1 MHRSTLLTLTLSL
14 AILLGRGVA
23 AATLVAGDQERT
35 LEFGGVARAYR
46 VHVPA
51 GYDGT
56 TPVPL
61 VLDFHGLTSNA
72 AQQAALSGFVK
83 LSETAGFIVAHPD
96 GLNHAWNAGVC
107 CGNAGIDDV
116 GFVRAVVAAI
126 VVEGNVDA
134 TRVYATGLS
143 NGGAISQRLAC
154 EAADLF
160 AAAAPLAFPLSL
172 RPLSACQPSRSMP
185 ILTFMGLTDALV
197 HYEGGLFASAPDTFA
212 YWRDVNGC
220 RGTEPDARDARGAS
234 RCETYTRC
242 QRGAEVGLCSI
253 TARAFPGAAFDG
265 HILYLNPDYDL
276 AEVAW
281 AFLSRFRLPA
291 VAVPRR
297 VALAGPVRVKLGR
310 ARGTL
315 PTLEWTLSLG
325 AGTWTAED
333 AAGNAL
339 TGSWVRR
346 GRTGVLSL
354 TGDSRATL
362 LALLASQASPVVG
375 RAVTV
380 GLAARNPLLVRL
392 DGQGMPRRLIGR
404 FTLTDGAAT
413 GAKRGLVTVRL
424 GGR

>member
-1 MHRSTLLTLTLSL
+1 MTLSL
-14 AILLGRGVA
+14 ATLLGRGGA
-23 AATLVAGDQERT
+23 AATLAPGDQERT
-35 LEFGGVARAYR
+35 LAFGGVARAYR
-46 VHVPA
+46 VHVPT

-61 VLDFHGLTSNA
+61 VLDFHGLSSNA
-72 AQQAALSGFVK
+72 GQQAALSGFVT

-116 GFVRAVVAAI
+116 GFIRAAVAAI
-126 VVEGNVDA
+126 AAEASIDA

-143 NGGAISQRLAC
+143 NGGAITQRLAC

-172 RPLSACQPSRSMP
+172 RPPSGCQPSRSMP
-185 ILTFMGLTDALV
+185 VLTFMGLTDILV

-220 RGTEPDARDARGAS
+220 RGTEPDAQDARGAS

-242 QRGAEVGLCSI
+242 QQGVQVGLCSI
-253 TARAFPGAAFDG
+253 TAQAFPGLSFSG
-265 HILYLNPDYDL
+265 HILYLNPDYNL

-281 AFLSRFRLPA
+281 AFLSRFQLPA
-291 VAVPRR
+291 VTAPRR
-297 VALAGPVRVKLGR
+297 AALAGSARVKLGR
-310 ARGTL
+310 TRGTL

-333 AAGNAL
+333 ADGNAL

-346 GRTGVLSL
+346 GRKGVLSL

-362 LALLASQASPVVG
+362 LAALTTQASPVVG
-375 RAVTV
+375 GAVTL
-380 GLAARNPLLVRL
+380 GLAVRNPLLVRL
-392 DGQGMPRRLIGR
+392 DSQGVPQRLVGR

-424 GGR
+424 GGK